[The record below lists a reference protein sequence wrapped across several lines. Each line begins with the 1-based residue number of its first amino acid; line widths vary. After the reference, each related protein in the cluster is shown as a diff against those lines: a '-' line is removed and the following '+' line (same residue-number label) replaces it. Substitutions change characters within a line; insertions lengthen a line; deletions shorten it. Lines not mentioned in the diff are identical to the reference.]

1 MKQVFT
7 EFFVAVK
14 QLQMGNDDNT
24 AKWIYAGYATTC
36 VTGILALSIMTGTPF
51 VFTFGSWKAAT
62 GIAAFALVAPK
73 PKMNTRNNSKQIYR
87 KLQILFNSINHI
99 KTITHEMIY

>member
-7 EFFVAVK
+7 EFFVVVK

-36 VTGILALSIMTGTPF
+36 VTGIFALSILTNTPISLMFGSFKLVTGT
-51 VFTFGSWKAAT
+51 AMM
-62 GIAAFALVAPK
+62 ALMAPK
-73 PKMNTRNNSKQIYR
+73 QKNEPSK
-87 KLQILFNSINHI
+87 
-99 KTITHEMIY
+99 

>member
-36 VTGILALSIMTGTPF
+36 VTGIFALSIMTGTPF
-51 VFTFGSWKAAT
+51 FITFGSWKAAT
-62 GIAAFALVAPK
+62 GITALALGAPK
-73 PKMNTRNNSKQIYR
+73 PKMNTRNKSKQIYR
-87 KLQILFNSINHI
+87 KLQTLFNSINYI